1 MSYNTRSNK
10 SVTAELE
17 ARGLPTFG
25 SPERQKARLERFKKA
40 EAAQTLLAMRNA
52 EPSLEQLVEWYRQC
66 ASRGFEEDA
75 NAIHAEIL
83 YQMHR
88 CRRNC

>member
-1 MSYNTRSNK
+1 MSYNTRNAK

-25 SPERQKARLERFKKA
+25 SIERQKARLDRFKKA
-40 EAAQTLLAMRNA
+40 EAAETLLQLRNT
-52 EPSLEQLVEWYRQC
+52 EPSIEQLIDWYRQC

-75 NAIHAEIL
+75 NAVHAEIL
-83 YQMHR
+83 YRLYQMR
-88 CRRNC
+88 Q